1 MARAL
6 SIPTIRIRIKSKIT
20 IKSKSKSKSKSKR
33 KRKKNACTLRI
44 DKACGWR
51 PAPAAAKGLAAL
63 P

>member
-6 SIPTIRIRIKSKIT
+6 SIPTIRIRIKIKIR
-20 IKSKSKSKSKSKR
+20 IKSKSKR

>member
-20 IKSKSKSKSKSKR
+20 IKSKSKSKR